1 MTEPNYAKSIAW
13 MKARGRQGELDSRVD
28 PKERYKFW
36 TDDQGREMVT
46 PKFDMR
52 VEAWEKV
59 CIRFGYILQL
69 LPDDKLTPYE
79 RAIRDALAQG
89 RSDAILYGPPG
100 TGKTTVALLALRELY
115 FAGRSV
121 RATRFST
128 FKTQMEPRYCDAHEI
143 TPEDVLGGYHE
154 PQFLLIDELGYGES
168 RKATTEHER
177 RVLFDLISPRHGLNR
192 RTWLLSN
199 IPRDDLYELYGEAAL
214 SRLDTVGRCVVADF
228 TGRENFRLQPQ
239 DGAEDERTDGGQD
252 PR

>member
-1 MTEPNYAKSIAW
+1 MTEPDYAKSIEW
-13 MKARGRQGELDSRVD
+13 MKTRGRQGMPDGRVNPND
-28 PKERYKFW
+28 RYKFW
-36 TDDQGREMVT
+36 KNDQGYEMVT

-52 VEAWEKV
+52 VVAWEKV

-69 LPDDKLTPYE
+69 LPDDKLTAYE
-79 RAIRDALAQG
+79 RTIRDALAQG

-115 FAGRSV
+115 FAGRTV

-128 FKTQMEPRYCDAHEI
+128 FKTQMEPRYCDAHET
-143 TPEDVLGGYHE
+143 TPEDVLAEYQD
-154 PQFLLIDELGYGES
+154 PQFLLIDELGYGET

-199 IPRDDLYELYGEAAL
+199 IPRDDLYDLYGEAAL
-214 SRLDTVGRCVVADF
+214 SRLDTIGRCVVADF
-228 TGRENFRLQPQ
+228 TGQENFRLQSQ
-239 DGAEDERTDGGQD
+239 ETE
-252 PR
+252 